1 MGGLDWLRA
10 WVFSLIFLGWTL
22 CETRKA
28 TKAEYQPY
36 IVSLH
41 DQFDVYHYIPD
52 NRNTVINFVGDF
64 VIKNIG
70 RTPASNIQ
78 VTATIKYKARNY
90 GERKD
95 FHEKGVF
102 TNWRFY
108 DLHPDEWRTFKL
120 NFELAY
126 PDGDAKDFFEN

>member
-64 VIKNIG
+64 VINFTKKVFSQIG
-70 RTPASNIQ
+70 DFMTCIPMNGVLLNSTLNLLIPMGTPRIFLKIREMDIFIIVKCSDA
-78 VTATIKYKARNY
+78 
-90 GERKD
+90 
-95 FHEKGVF
+95 F
-102 TNWRFY
+102 TDKRAY
-108 DLHPDEWRTFKL
+108 TLHF
-120 NFELAY
+120 
-126 PDGDAKDFFEN
+126 